1 MTPNRPERSH
11 EERNADTVGQERSHL
26 ERNADPVGQEPL
38 STGRRQTAEADEL
51 KWKLEG
57 KMGWRDIHRRTFPL
71 KSLSRTPYKH
81 TPVYKAGYIIIRMS
95 E

>member
-71 KSLSRTPYKH
+71 
-81 TPVYKAGYIIIRMS
+81 VIIADSIQTYTS
-95 E
+95 I